1 MDLDRVPDAGQADCL
16 LRAPDLGPME
26 AEPQKAPRQTPL
38 DTQREPRGPVQ
49 RADGAEAVQ
58 SERAPPGAP
67 QPPGRLSPW
76 GPGLRADMV
85 EQGGWGCDAR
95 CPHGSPKHTRSA
107 ATQRRLGA
115 GSAGPGRTPA
125 RSPDPRQVWA
135 LDPCR
140 RACGRGEEVDSIFK
154 RPSRGSGHHYSVAPH
169 PPELD
174 SQGRVQPPARA
185 QSPSKQPREQQS
197 RACRPAGC
205 PGPEALA
212 LYLRVHLSPFAAA
225 WQLFTFKS

>member
-85 EQGGWGCDAR
+85 ERGGWGCDAR

-135 LDPCR
+135 PDPCR
-140 RACGRGEEVDSIFK
+140 RACGRGEEVDSTFQ
-154 RPSRGSGHHYSVAPH
+154 RPSRGTGRHYSAAPTQQSST
-169 PPELD
+169 PRAGSSPQ
-174 SQGRVQPPARA
+174 QGRSPRA
-185 QSPSKQPREQQS
+185 KSPEQQS
-197 RACRPAGC
+197 RACTPAGC

-225 WQLFTFKS
+225 WQLFTFES